1 MIAKTTVQIG
11 VLVFSGLL
19 RALFCFS
26 NDNPFLHKE
35 KNDAQRRMRW
45 SREFPQ
51 VKKETKGAR
60 RRRVHNIR
68 GGRENNVRYM
78 TKKEIKKYGDA
89 IIAMGGKIS
98 E

>member
-1 MIAKTTVQIG
+1 MPRPPFKSVCLFFRG
-11 VLVFSGLL
+11 SYEPS
-19 RALFCFS
+19 FCFS

-51 VKKETKGAR
+51 VKKETERAR

-68 GGRENNVRYM
+68 GSRENNVRYM